1 MSSAIYLLLVW
12 TSFYAPGPDW
22 ASWPGQGASSD
33 CLMI

>member
-12 TSFYAPGPDW
+12 ASFYASGPDT
-22 ASWPGQGASSD
+22 ADSSSV